1 MLGLCP
7 LSMYIVDMYRVD
19 FSTFDVVLVGYIHIQ
34 IQIHITII
42 ILVRYRPSARLMRSS
57 TWHNF
62 GLCPPPA
69 LRL

>member
-1 MLGLCP
+1 MKRGRTVTFRLRVRSGRISRSVSMLGLCP

-42 ILVRYRPSARLMRSS
+42 IRVR
-57 TWHNF
+57 
-62 GLCPPPA
+62 
-69 LRL
+69 